1 MIRAIFLAA
10 GIYLALV
17 AQEFIPPLPFLG
29 GAHLLLVP
37 ALFCY
42 GALWLSFPAMLG
54 LALFTGLLSDLAF
67 LHVVGDRV
75 EIGLGWSML
84 FYVLLGTVL
93 QPLRP
98 LFLEGRWEVH
108 CLASG
113 ASTLLL
119 LLSQYV
125 MVCLRRGSF
134 LFDWTIFWHIV
145 GPAVL
150 ALLLAPAVYFFFSL
164 LPAGTSSGKP
174 GRRRGGGL
182 TR

>member
-1 MIRAIFLAA
+1 MIRAAVLVAA
-10 GIYLALV
+10 LYLALV
-17 AQEFIPPLPFLG
+17 AQEFIPPLGFLG

-37 ALFCY
+37 LLFCY

-54 LALFTGLLSDLAF
+54 LAVYTGLLSDLAF

-75 EIGLGWSML
+75 EIGLGWSIL
-84 FYVLLGTVL
+84 FYVFVGTAL

-98 LFLEGRWEVH
+98 LFLAGRWEVH

-113 ASTLLL
+113 AVTLLL
-119 LLSQYV
+119 LLAQYL

-134 LFDWTIFWHIV
+134 LFDGTVFWHIV

-150 ALLLAPAVYFFFSL
+150 ALLLAPVVSFVLGL
-164 LPAGTSSGKP
+164 LPAGDP
-174 GRRRGGGL
+174 APRARRGGGL